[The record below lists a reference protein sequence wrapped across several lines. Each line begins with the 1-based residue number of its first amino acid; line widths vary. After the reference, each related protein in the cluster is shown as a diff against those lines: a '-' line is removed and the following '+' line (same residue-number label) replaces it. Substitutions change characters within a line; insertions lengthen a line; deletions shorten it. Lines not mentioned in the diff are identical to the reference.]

1 MKNTRVT
8 VLYITAD
15 LITKLGMKPT
25 TKHRRYMDYR
35 EKNRNL

>member
-25 TKHRRYMDYR
+25 TKDRRYMDYG
-35 EKNRNL
+35 EKNRSL